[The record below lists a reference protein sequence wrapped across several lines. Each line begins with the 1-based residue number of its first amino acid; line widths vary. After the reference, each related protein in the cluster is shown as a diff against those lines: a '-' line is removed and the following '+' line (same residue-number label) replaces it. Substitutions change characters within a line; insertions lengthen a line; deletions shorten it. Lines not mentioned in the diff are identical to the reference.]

1 MQDEEFPEDSTDDRA
16 AAGGRDQLPVH
27 ANTRAGSALVERGA
41 NAGALSTD
49 VRDPDAG
56 QDGDEIDLLSYWHI
70 LLKRKWT
77 VLTTLAIIVFT
88 VLIATLVTTPIYRS
102 TATIQ
107 IDLEA
112 TKVVEVGSTD
122 AAGTGGYGYSAD
134 YYQTQYALLRS
145 RSLAKRAGQTLVT
158 QTGTQYLSIGGDS
171 PWSKLSGLLHGRKS
185 SAKATA
191 TSAKENVEAMT
202 DVVQGGLVVQPVKD
216 SRLVEISFDSPSAGF
231 AAKAANTIAASF
243 IASNIEHGFDASA
256 YAKKYLEDGLAQ
268 LKAKLE
274 DSEKQLVAVAQ
285 KEKIFNSTDNQT
297 LSDQSLAQLNASLS
311 GAQATRIVAEARW
324 RQASSASGTELPS
337 DMLGNSIIKSLQAR
351 RAELM
356 GQYQDKL
363 TTYKPAYPLMMQLKS
378 QVDEID
384 KQIRSETGNVKGSAR
399 ADYQS
404 ALAQETLLKQQIDS
418 AKGDVLDLAGRS
430 IQYNVLKREVD
441 TNRQLYDGLLQRYKE
456 VGLAGGVATNNISI
470 VDPAEVPIG
479 PYKPNLPR
487 NLALALLG
495 GLLLGGMLALGFE
508 FLDDTLKTPADI
520 EKQLGLA
527 VLGIIP
533 KLKNMTPTQAL
544 EDPRSA
550 FSESYRSVRT
560 ALQFSTESGVPRSLL
575 VTSARPAEGKS
586 TSALTLAKNFA
597 QLGKRVLLIDADL
610 RNPTLHKTLGL
621 DNTLGLSNC
630 LAGAAKPQD
639 VIHMPDDSTL
649 HVILSGPI
657 PPNPAELLAGPKM
670 LSLLTVA
677 MAKYDQVIIDGP
689 PTIGLADAPIIAH
702 VAMGTLLVIDAGET
716 RKPIAKGAVK
726 RLLSAR
732 ARLVGALLTKVD
744 AKSGSYGYGYGDYNY
759 YTYGG
764 DTPKLTRQ

>member
-1 MQDEEFPEDSTDDRA
+1 MQQDDLPEESAGEQPSTR
-16 AAGGRDQLPVH
+16 GGDQLP
-27 ANTRAGSALVERGA
+27 AQTARAGQTIAQPRSHGGA
-41 NAGALSTD
+41 ISTD
-49 VRDPDAG
+49 VRDPDAP
-56 QDGDEIDLLSYWHI
+56 QDGDEIDLMNYWRI

-77 VLTTLAIIVFT
+77 VLTTLAIVFFT
-88 VLIATLVTTPIYRS
+88 VLIATLFTTPIYRA

-112 TKVVEVGSTD
+112 TKVVEVGSTTND
-122 AAGTGGYGYSAD
+122 AMGGASD
-134 YYQTQYALLRS
+134 YYQTQYALLGS
-145 RSLAKRAGQTLVT
+145 RTVAKKAGQRLIT
-158 QTGTQYLSIGGDS
+158 QTGSRYLSIRSSS
-171 PWSKLSGLLHGRKS
+171 PWSKIKRLLRGGNSAAPASGTMDT
-185 SAKATA
+185 KA
-191 TSAKENVEAMT
+191 NVEAMT
-202 DVVQGGLVVQPVKD
+202 DAVEGGLVVVPVKD
-216 SRLVEISFDSPSAGF
+216 SRLVQISFDSPSAAF
-231 AAKAANTIAASF
+231 AAIAANTVASSF
-243 IASNIEHGFDASA
+243 IANNIEHSFDASA

-268 LKAKLE
+268 LKIKLE
-274 DSEKQLVAVAQ
+274 DSEKQLVEVAQ
-285 KEKIFNSTDNQT
+285 KEKIFNTTDNQS

-311 GAQATRIVAEARW
+311 VAQAARITAEARW
-324 RQASSASGTELPS
+324 RQAASASGTALPS
-337 DMLGNSIIKSLQAR
+337 DMLTNSIVHSLQDK
-351 RAELM
+351 RADLM

-378 QVDEID
+378 QIDEID
-384 KQIRSETGNVKGSAR
+384 KQIKGEVGNVKASAR
-399 ADYQS
+399 ADYES
-404 ALAQETLLKQQIDS
+404 AMAQETLLKQQIDI
-418 AKGDVLDLAGRS
+418 AKTDVLDLATRS
-430 IQYNVLKREVD
+430 IKYNVLKREVD

-456 VGLAGGVATNNISI
+456 VGLAGGVTNNNISV
-470 VDPAEVPIG
+470 VDPAEVPG
-479 PYKPNLPR
+479 APYKPNLFQ
-487 NLALALLG
+487 NLEIALLG
-495 GLLLGGMLALGFE
+495 GLLLGGLLALFFE
-508 FLDDTLKTPADI
+508 YLDDTLKTPADI

-533 KLKNMTPTQAL
+533 KLKNMTPSKAL

-575 VTSARPAEGKS
+575 VTSARPGEGKS
-586 TSALTLAKNFA
+586 TSALTLAQNFA

-610 RNPTLHKTLGL
+610 RNPSLHKTLGL

-639 VIHMPDDSTL
+639 VIHAPDDGSL
-649 HVILSGPI
+649 HVILSGPV

-716 RKPIAKGAVK
+716 RKQIAKGAVK
-726 RLLSAR
+726 RLQTAR

-744 AKSGSYGYGYGDYNY
+744 GKSGAYGYGYGDYNY